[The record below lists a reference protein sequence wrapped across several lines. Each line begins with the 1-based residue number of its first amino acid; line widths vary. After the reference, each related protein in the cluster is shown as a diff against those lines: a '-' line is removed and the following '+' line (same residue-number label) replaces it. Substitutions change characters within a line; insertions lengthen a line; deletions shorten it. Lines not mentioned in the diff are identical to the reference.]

1 MLLAGYDDGE
11 GWSKQEKFPVIW
23 TMVGCQARK
32 IDFTLESVAAYAAD
46 DAFSAQNSIHSINLV
61 HHKGRK
67 LQHVFL
73 IAYKQLRAD

>member
-46 DAFSAQNSIHSINLV
+46 AFSAQNSIHSINLV

-73 IAYKQLRAD
+73 LIAYKQLRAD